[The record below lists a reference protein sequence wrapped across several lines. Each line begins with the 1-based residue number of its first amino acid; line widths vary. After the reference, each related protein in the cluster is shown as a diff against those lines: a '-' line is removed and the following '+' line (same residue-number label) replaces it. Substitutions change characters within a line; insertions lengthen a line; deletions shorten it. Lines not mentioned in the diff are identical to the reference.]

1 MVQPSLIC
9 GAFAVE
15 SCVVGQV
22 DRVRSDSSNTGD
34 EMQDL
39 QGTTSLGHLI
49 LCAEDAMLPT
59 ARTCSQQ
66 LRLPSY
72 SSREQLGI
80 MLRVA
85 LKHGAEGFG
94 ME

>member
-1 MVQPSLIC
+1 M
-9 GAFAVE
+9 
-15 SCVVGQV
+15 VGQV
-22 DRVRSDSSNTGD
+22 DRLQSDSNGNG
-34 EMQDL
+34 ERL
-39 QGTTSLGHLI
+39 GLPGTKTRLI
-49 LCAEDAMLPT
+49 LCPEDMMLPT

-85 LKHGAEGFG
+85 LKHGTEGFG

>member
-1 MVQPSLIC
+1 M
-9 GAFAVE
+9 
-15 SCVVGQV
+15 GQV
-22 DRVRSDSSNTGD
+22 DRLRSDSD
-34 EMQDL
+34 ELRDAH
-39 QGTTSLGHLI
+39 GISSSPGSLVQR
-49 LCAEDAMLPT
+49 AEDTMLPT

-85 LKHGAEGFG
+85 LKHGTEGFG